1 MCSFISSL
9 IGAVIGGWL
18 GVYFYKQKERS
29 KINVEFSKKLDI
41 ELVELCGECLIVIE
55 EDKRIWEFSDPY
67 ERVYPI
73 TSHKEINK
81 LYKFLLK
88 YSARY
93 SKIEPISSFMKK
105 YEHYLDDCENAYM
118 FPEEFYEGLNREIPS
133 LVEKISSVF
142 IERLEDK

>member
-81 LYKFLLK
+81 LYKFPYYNSSCRDRLLGNGKK
-88 YSARY
+88 YVCAF
-93 SKIEPISSFMKK
+93 ISSNILK
-105 YEHYLDDCENAYM
+105 E
-118 FPEEFYEGLNREIPS
+118 
-133 LVEKISSVF
+133 SS
-142 IERLEDK
+142 